1 MSENLDQLKK
11 KISFDIASTFNLGKH
26 EHQTVSFQVSYFL
39 RSYPELTETIS
50 RESLSKLVESQLL
63 RMRKVFD

>member
-11 KISFDIASTFNLGKH
+11 RISFDIATTFNLGKH

-39 RSYPELTETIS
+39 RTYPELTKTIS
-50 RESLSKLVESQLL
+50 EESLSKLVEYELL